1 MPFFTPDSSLVF
13 DVVASPNHGERAG
26 GRAADMIILHYTGMQ
41 DAQEALLRLCTES
54 SGVSS
59 HYVVMEDG
67 RIIQCVPEDRR
78 AWHAGESYWAGETDI
93 NSCSIG
99 IEIVNPGHE
108 FGYPDFPKRQIA
120 AVIALCRGIVIRRN
134 IPAHRVLAHS
144 DVAPSRKMDPGE
156 KFPWEALHRSRVGH
170 WTKPVPI
177 LPGPD
182 FSLGDRGEIIELFQQ
197 QLSAYGYFVP
207 VHGQFDVTTQDAVMA
222 FQRHFR
228 TEQVDGVMDSST
240 IMTLNTLVNSIPEWT
255 PAPVPS
261 ANLRAKDTP
270 APIAAVVAATAL
282 TAEDTLPQIDPMEFA
297 AKLAAELA
305 SEFTLKDLPE
315 EPAIEP
321 DQVAA
326 LVEDSPLAGAMLAE
340 IEAEFEKFEAELK
353 ADIEDREAEDEI
365 EAALPEAAS
374 EYVEIELD
382 IEDAAK
388 PDSKVTNEAAPPAL
402 AAEAEAPPVED
413 DEDIIGELEPGTEVM
428 VFEPKPKAPAPKS

>member
-1 MPFFTPDSSLVF
+1 MSFFPPDSSLVF
-13 DVVASPNHGERAG
+13 DVVASPNHGERAA
-26 GRAADMIILHYTGMQ
+26 GRQPDMIVLHYTGMK
-41 DAQEALLRLCTES
+41 DAQEALLRLCTEG

-67 RIIQCVPEDRR
+67 RIVQCVPETRR

-120 AVIALCRGIVIRRN
+120 AAIALCRGIVIRRN
-134 IPAHRVLAHS
+134 IPAQRVLAHS

-182 FSLGDRGEIIELFQQ
+182 FSLGDRGEIIELFQK
-197 QLSAYGYFVP
+197 QLSAYGYLVP

-240 IMTLNTLVNSIPEWT
+240 IMTLNTLLQTAPIWSPPAPMQVEVEVAAAR
-255 PAPVPS
+255 PAPVAHPM
-261 ANLRAKDTP
+261 P
-270 APIAAVVAATAL
+270 AAAPLVASVTAAAA
-282 TAEDTLPQIDPMEFA
+282 AEEVLKRVDPLEFA

-305 SEFTLKDLPE
+305 SEFKLQDLPNE
-315 EPAIEP
+315 EPQLEETGQVSDIAEESVE
-321 DQVAA
+321 DRLLELENFVKAEVAA
-326 LVEDSPLAGAMLAE
+326 GGAR
-340 IEAEFEKFEAELK
+340 FE
-353 ADIEDREAEDEI
+353 
-365 EAALPEAAS
+365 S
-374 EYVEIELD
+374 VEIEIETVIEET
-382 IEDAAK
+382 IEDADA
-388 PDSKVTNEAAPPAL
+388 EAAPETDFEPEMQSEDYADEPS
-402 AAEAEAPPVED
+402 AEAGVED
-413 DEDIIGELEPGTEVM
+413 LIGEIEPGTEVL
-428 VFEPKPKAPAPKS
+428 VFEPRPKARPPRS

>member
-1 MPFFTPDSSLVF
+1 MSFFTPDSSLVF
-13 DVVASPNHGERAG
+13 DVVASPNHGERAA
-26 GRAADMIILHYTGMQ
+26 GRQPDMIVLHYTGMK
-41 DAQEALLRLCTES
+41 DAQEALLRLCTEG

-67 RIIQCVPEDRR
+67 RIVQCVPESRR

-120 AVIALCRGIVIRRN
+120 AAIALCRGIVIRRN
-134 IPAHRVLAHS
+134 IPAQRVLAHS

-182 FSLGDRGEIIELFQQ
+182 FSLGDRGEIIELFQK
-197 QLSAYGYFVP
+197 QLSAYGYLVP
-207 VHGQFDVTTQDAVMA
+207 VHGQFDVATQDAVMA

-240 IMTLNTLVNSIPEWT
+240 IMTLNTLLQTAPVWT
-255 PAPVPS
+255 PPAPVE
-261 ANLRAKDTP
+261 AAAARP
-270 APIAAVVAATAL
+270 APVAHPMPAAAPLVASVTSAAA
-282 TAEDTLPQIDPMEFA
+282 AEEVLKKVDPLEFA

-305 SEFTLKDLPE
+305 SEFRLQDLPNE
-315 EPAIEP
+315 EPQPPETA
-321 DQVAA
+321 QVADIA
-326 LVEDSPLAGAMLAE
+326 EASVEDRLLELENFVKAEVAAGGARFESGE
-340 IEAEFEKFEAELK
+340 IEIETVIEDTID
-353 ADIEDREAEDEI
+353 DIE
-365 EAALPEAAS
+365 
-374 EYVEIELD
+374 V
-382 IEDAAK
+382 
-388 PDSKVTNEAAPPAL
+388 EAAPETEPEPDTRSEEEEYADR
-402 AAEAEAPPVED
+402 PPEETAVED
-413 DEDIIGELEPGTEVM
+413 LIGEIEPGTEVL
-428 VFEPKPKAPAPKS
+428 VFEPRPKARPPKA